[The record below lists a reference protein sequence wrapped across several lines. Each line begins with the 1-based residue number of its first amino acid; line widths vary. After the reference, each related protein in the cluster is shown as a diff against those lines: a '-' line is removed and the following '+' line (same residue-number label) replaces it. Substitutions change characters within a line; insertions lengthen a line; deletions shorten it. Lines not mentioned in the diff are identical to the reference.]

1 MVGSLATCELNN
13 DKIDVTR
20 RRSTSQGNGMVG
32 RSFSVMLIEK
42 GPSVLETLLIYG
54 NRYDFFF

>member
-32 RSFSVMLIEK
+32 RSFSVMLTEK
-42 GPSVLETLLIYG
+42 APSVFTTLLIHG
-54 NRYDFFF
+54 SRYDVFI